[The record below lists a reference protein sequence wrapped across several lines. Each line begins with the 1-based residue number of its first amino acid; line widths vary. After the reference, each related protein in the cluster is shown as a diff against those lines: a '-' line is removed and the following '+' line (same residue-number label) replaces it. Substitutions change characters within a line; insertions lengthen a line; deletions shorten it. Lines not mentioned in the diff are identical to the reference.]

1 MTPHLIE
8 DTEGELEAHFA
19 VGSSGFQEISTTS
32 KTVAERW
39 TKINTFKLLSLRID

>member
-1 MTPHLIE
+1 MTPHLIV

-32 KTVAERW
+32 KTVAER
-39 TKINTFKLLSLRID
+39 